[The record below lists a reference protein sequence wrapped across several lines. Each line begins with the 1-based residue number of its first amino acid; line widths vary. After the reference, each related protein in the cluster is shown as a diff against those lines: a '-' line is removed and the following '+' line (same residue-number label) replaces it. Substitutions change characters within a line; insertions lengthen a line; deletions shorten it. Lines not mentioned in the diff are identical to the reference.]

1 MATERRDAKVLGVR
15 LSTTELRMVEEMS
28 EATGLSLSDIVR
40 QAIRKE
46 YASTTEAK
54 RRPRKGK

>member
-1 MATERRDAKVLGVR
+1 MLGVR